1 MCSRCATTATKVC
14 QAIRPTA
21 SRAAPRVQVSQQ
33 TARSIHNRPFK
44 PYKGH
49 PMTVAQ
55 AVKHNK
61 ASMAGVG
68 TVTSALLVATGA
80 AKLMHGIEENSYVG
94 GRDRN
99 GVQAYLARKNG
110 SVVV

>member
-1 MCSRCATTATKVC
+1 MCSRCATTFTKACQALRPSTKV
-14 QAIRPTA
+14 
-21 SRAAPRVQVSQQ
+21 AAPRISISQQ
-33 TARSIHNRPFK
+33 AARSIHNSPFK
-44 PYKGH
+44 PYNGH

-61 ASMAGVG
+61 AGMAGVG
-68 TVTSALLVATGA
+68 SVCGALLLATGIA
-80 AKLMHGIEENSYVG
+80 RLAHGVEERSYVG

-110 SVVV
+110 LVVV

>member
-1 MCSRCATTATKVC
+1 MCTYCASTVAKAC
-14 QAIRPTA
+14 QALSRPTL
-21 SRAAPRVQVSQQ
+21 RASQQ
-33 TARSIHNRPFK
+33 PAARRLIHNSPFK

-61 ASMAGVG
+61 AGMAGVG
-68 TVTSALLVATGA
+68 SVAGALLAATGA
-80 AKLMHGIEENSYVG
+80 AQLVKGIEERSFVG

-99 GVQAYLARKNG
+99 GVQAYLARKG
-110 SVVV
+110 GLVVV

>member
-1 MCSRCATTATKVC
+1 
-14 QAIRPTA
+14 
-21 SRAAPRVQVSQQ
+21 
-33 TARSIHNRPFK
+33 
-44 PYKGH
+44 
-49 PMTVAQ
+49 MTVAQ

-68 TVTSALLVATGA
+68 TVTGALLVATGA

-99 GVQAYLARKNG
+99 GVQAYISRKNG